1 MVRLLSLTSSVGS
14 IKAIGKEPIY
24 CSVANRDEYSDYSFT
39 FSLET
44 DVPAGGILQVTFP
57 SQYREMLGIPLDPVC
72 NIKCERGKNF
82 VKFYFE
88 TGLAKNLG

>member
-1 MVRLLSLTSSVGS
+1 MLIHKVGS

-44 DVPAGGILQVTFP
+44 DVPAGGLLQVTFP
-57 SQYREMLGIPLDPVC
+57 S
-72 NIKCERGKNF
+72 
-82 VKFYFE
+82 
-88 TGLAKNLG
+88 